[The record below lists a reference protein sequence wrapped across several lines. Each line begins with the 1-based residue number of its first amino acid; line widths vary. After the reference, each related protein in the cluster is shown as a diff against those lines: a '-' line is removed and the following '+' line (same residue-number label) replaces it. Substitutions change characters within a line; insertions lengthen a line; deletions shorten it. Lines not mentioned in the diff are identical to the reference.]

1 MKKFI
6 IILLVLGVLL
16 GGSYFYFFH
25 LTPIKKN
32 NPLASIPSN
41 AAIIVSMDN
50 PLKQW
55 QRMTDNDIW
64 DYLKTNPF
72 LSSIGKSIDSLNTEI
87 KKNSVLWDLTA
98 ARPMV
103 ISFHNIRDE
112 EYQILYTVDLQKATQ
127 LSFLKDYIGN
137 IIGNNAKVYTREYQG
152 TEIIEF
158 SFNNS
163 PEVYYLSL
171 NGNLL
176 IFSTTHALIEKSIEQ
191 QSSTEIIRNLDF
203 IEVSKYM
210 DADAPTIY
218 LQQKD
223 FAKFLEKFSDN
234 AGQKETLKFFTYSNF
249 IGLNT
254 NVGDNYITING
265 YSDLPNNEENLLLS
279 LLDAGKGEI
288 NLGAIVP
295 ENASTFMSLGFS
307 DAKRFYN
314 NLEAFLGE
322 GESGEEYEK
331 NKEKLEKFL
340 DISIEENFISW
351 IDNEMGLIQLNSN
364 SDKNKVEMAVAIRY
378 NDLDKLNENL
388 ELIETKIRRKT
399 PVKFKGIDYKGHSI
413 KFLSIKGFFKL
424 IFGKMFSSIDKPYYV
439 VLEDYIVFSNSPKT
453 LGKIITANLENK
465 TLNSTKEYAEFMEEF
480 DHESNIFIY
489 ASAEELLTD
498 AKRVL
503 DDKSWSK
510 LRTHK
515 KYIEGFPLLGIQL
528 LPDND
533 LLSYKLQMKHLNNIE
548 QENWQSLLKE
558 LSAVSDASEASED
571 EVNED
576 YIIAVENILPEDLN
590 DKKLTENFA
599 NGQLKF
605 EVPLKDGLKHG
616 RYDEYDSLG
625 NLIIK
630 GRYKNDKKTGT
641 WKFYDSEGKLLDKV
655 KE

>member
-16 GGSYFYFFH
+16 GGAYLYFFH

-32 NPLASIPSN
+32 NPLASVPSN

-112 EYQILYTVDLQKATQ
+112 EYEILYTVDLQKATP

-234 AGQKETLKFFTYSNF
+234 TEQKETLKFFTYSNF
-249 IGLNT
+249 MGLNT

-265 YSDLPNNEENLLLS
+265 YSDLPDNEENLLLS

-314 NLEAFLGE
+314 NLEVFLEE

-340 DISIEENFISW
+340 DISIEEHIISW

-399 PVKFKGIDYKGHSI
+399 PVKFKGIDYKGYSI

-528 LPDND
+528 LPDNG

-630 GRYKNDKKTGT
+630 GRYKNDKKAGT
-641 WKFYDSEGKLLDKV
+641 WKFYDSEGKLVDKV

>member
-1 MKKFI
+1 
-6 IILLVLGVLL
+6 
-16 GGSYFYFFH
+16 
-25 LTPIKKN
+25 
-32 NPLASIPSN
+32 
-41 AAIIVSMDN
+41 MDN
-50 PLKQW
+50 PLSQW
-55 QRMTDNDIW
+55 QKMTDNDIW
-64 DYLKTNPF
+64 SYLKTNPF
-72 LSSIGKSIDSLNTEI
+72 LSSIGQSIDSLNTEI
-87 KKNSVLWDLTA
+87 RKNKVLWDLTA

-103 ISFHNIRDE
+103 ISFHNIRNE
-112 EYQILYTVDLQKATQ
+112 EYEILYTIDLQKATQ

-137 IIGNNAKVYTREYQG
+137 IIGDNAKIYTRDYQG
-152 TEIIEF
+152 AEIIEF
-158 SFNNS
+158 TFNDS
-163 PEVYYLSL
+163 PEVYYLSVD
-171 NGNLL
+171 GNLL
-176 IFSTTHALIEKSIEQ
+176 IVSTTHALIETSISER
-191 QSSTEIIRNLDF
+191 SVPTIIRDLDF
-203 IEVSKYM
+203 VEVSKYM
-210 DADAPTIY
+210 EGDAPTIY
-218 LQQKD
+218 FQQKH
-223 FAKFLEKFSDN
+223 FTKLLEKFADN
-234 AGQKETLKFFTYSNF
+234 DEQKDALRFFKYSNF

-254 NVGDNYITING
+254 DIGDKYISITG
-265 YSDLPNNEENLLLS
+265 LSDLPDNETNLLLS

-307 DAKRFYN
+307 DANTFYK
-314 NLEAFLGE
+314 NLEGFLKE

-340 DISIEENFISW
+340 DISIEENIISW
-351 IDNEMGLIQLNSN
+351 MDNEMGLIQLNSN

-378 NDLDKLNENL
+378 NDLDNLNENL

-399 PVKFKGIDYKGHSI
+399 PVKFKGIDYKGYSI

-453 LGKIITANLENK
+453 LGKIITASLENK

-503 DDKSWSK
+503 DDKSWSN

-533 LLSYKLQMKHLNNIE
+533 LLSYRLQLKHLNNIE

-558 LSAVSDASEASED
+558 LSAESDVTEADASDVS
-571 EVNED
+571 ED

-590 DKKLTENFA
+590 DKKLTENFS

-616 RYDEYDSLG
+616 RYEEYDSLG

-630 GRYKNDKKTGT
+630 GRYKNDQKSGT
-641 WKFYDSEGKLLDKV
+641 WKFYDSEGTLLDKI

>member
-16 GGSYFYFFH
+16 GGVYFYFFH

-32 NPLASIPSN
+32 NPLAAVPSN

-55 QRMTDNDIW
+55 QSMTDNDIW

-103 ISFHNIRDE
+103 ISFHNIRAE
-112 EYQILYTVDLQKATQ
+112 EYEILYTVDLQKATQ
-127 LSFLKDYIGN
+127 LSFLKDYIGEF
-137 IIGNNAKVYTREYQG
+137 IGDNAKVYTRDYQG

-158 SFNNS
+158 SFNGS

-171 NGNLL
+171 NENLL
-176 IFSTTHALIEKSIEQ
+176 IFSTTHALIEKSIEER
-191 QSSTEIIRNLDF
+191 SSTEIIRNLDF

-210 DADAPTIY
+210 NADALTIY
-218 LQQKD
+218 LQQKH
-223 FAKFLEKFSDN
+223 FAKFLEKFADI
-234 AGQKETLKFFTYSNF
+234 AEQKETLKFFTYSNF
-249 IGLNT
+249 VGLNT

-265 YSDLPNNEENLLLS
+265 YSDLPDNEENLLLS

-307 DAKRFYN
+307 DAKSFYN
-314 NLEAFLGE
+314 NLEAFLKS
-322 GESGEEYEK
+322 GESGDEYEE
-331 NKEKLEKFL
+331 NKRKLEKFL
-340 DISIEENFISW
+340 DISIEENIISW

-364 SDKNKVEMAVAIRY
+364 SNKNLVELAVAIRY
-378 NDLDKLNENL
+378 KDRDDLNENL
-388 ELIETKIRRKT
+388 ELIEKKIRRKT
-399 PVKFKGIDYKGHSI
+399 PVKFKGIDYKGYSI

-424 IFGKMFSSIDKPYYV
+424 LFGKIFSSIDKPYYV

-453 LGKIITANLENK
+453 LGKIITATMDNK
-465 TLNSTKEYAEFMEEF
+465 TLNSTKEYAAFMEEF
-480 DHESNIFIY
+480 NHESNLFVY

-498 AKRVL
+498 AKRAL
-503 DDKSWSK
+503 DDKSWQSMK
-510 LRTHK
+510 THK

-528 LPDND
+528 LPEHD
-533 LLSYKLQMKHLNNIE
+533 LLSYRLQLKHLDNIE
-548 QENWQSLLKE
+548 QEKWQSLLKE
-558 LSAVSDASEASED
+558 LNGASEPEETDLSE
-571 EVNED
+571 VSED

-590 DKKLTENFA
+590 DKKLTESFA

-616 RYDEYDSLG
+616 RYDEFDSLG

-630 GRYKNDKKTGT
+630 GRYKNDQKSGT
-641 WKFYDSEGKLLDKV
+641 WKFYDSEGKLVDKE
-655 KE
+655 KY

>member
-6 IILLVLGVLL
+6 IILIVLFGLL
-16 GGSYFYFFH
+16 GAAYFYLFH
-25 LTPIKKN
+25 VSPIKKN
-32 NPLASIPSN
+32 NPLAAVPSN
-41 AAIIVSMDN
+41 AALIISMDN
-50 PLKQW
+50 PLSQW
-55 QRMTDNDIW
+55 QKMTDNDIW
-64 DYLKTNPF
+64 SYLKTNPF

-103 ISFHNIRDE
+103 ISFHNIRNE
-112 EYQILYTVDLQKATQ
+112 EYEILYTIDLQKATQ

-137 IIGNNAKVYTREYQG
+137 VIGDNAKIYTRDYQG
-152 TEIIEF
+152 SEIIEF
-158 SFNNS
+158 TFNDS
-163 PEVYYLSL
+163 PEVYYLSVD
-171 NGNLL
+171 GNLL
-176 IFSTTHALIEKSIEQ
+176 IVSTTHALIENSISER
-191 QSSTEIIRNLDF
+191 SAPTIIRDLDF
-203 IEVSKYM
+203 VEVSKYM
-210 DADAPTIY
+210 VGDAPTIY
-218 LQQKD
+218 FQQKY
-223 FAKFLEKFSDN
+223 FAKLLEKFADSDE
-234 AGQKETLKFFTYSNF
+234 QKDALRFFKYSNF

-254 NVGDNYITING
+254 NIGDKYISITG
-265 YSDLPNNEENLLLS
+265 FSDLPDNETNLLLS

-288 NLGAIVP
+288 NMGAIVP

-307 DAKRFYN
+307 DANTFYN
-314 NLEAFLGE
+314 NLEAFLKE

-340 DISIEENFISW
+340 DISIEENIISW
-351 IDNEMGLIQLNSN
+351 MDNEMGLIQLNSN

-528 LPDND
+528 LPDNG

-558 LSAVSDASEASED
+558 LSAVGDASEASPD

-630 GRYKNDKKTGT
+630 GRYKNDKKAGT

-655 KE
+655 K